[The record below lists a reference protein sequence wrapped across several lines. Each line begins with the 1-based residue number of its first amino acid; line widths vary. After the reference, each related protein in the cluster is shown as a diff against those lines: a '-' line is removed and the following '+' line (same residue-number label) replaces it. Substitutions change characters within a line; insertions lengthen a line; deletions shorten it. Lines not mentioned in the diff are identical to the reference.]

1 MIKKGA
7 IRRIL
12 VASIALIL
20 VVVALYIF
28 PENEVKIP
36 TKTIHKKV
44 NTSGVY
50 LIDHNNYVAR
60 TYINI
65 NNKDKEKMA
74 RELIEALI
82 NGTNKNKYLPN
93 GFSSYINNN
102 AKINNIVIEDDLVQI
117 DFNDSLF
124 LNNQD
129 HDEKILEMIVYTLT
143 EIEGIKRVQILINGE
158 ILDRLPS
165 SNKILPL
172 YLTRDIGINHKSLI
186 SDFKNTKNV
195 TIYFKSTYEDLD
207 YFVPVTFTLN
217 SEEEKVEIIINQLSG
232 KDYIDDNLST
242 YISAGTLLKNYQILE
257 DEISLDFN
265 NVIFNSFDKIDEEVM
280 YGISLSIY
288 DNYNISNVSFEVD
301 SKKIDSY
308 ALKKSWLC
316 SKVII

>member
-7 IRRIL
+7 LRRIFVATIALLL
-12 VASIALIL
+12 VA
-20 VVVALYIF
+20 VALYIF

-60 TYINI
+60 TNINI
-65 NNKDKEKMA
+65 NSVDKEKIA
-74 RELIEALI
+74 TELIEALI
-82 NGTNKNKYLPN
+82 VGTNKNKYLPN

-102 AKINNIVIEDDLVQI
+102 VKINSITIDNDLIIV
-117 DFNDSLF
+117 DFNDYLF
-124 LNNQD
+124 KDNQD
-129 HDEKILEMIVYTLT
+129 HDEKIIEMIVYTLT
-143 EIEGIKRVQILINGE
+143 EIEGINKVQILINGE
-158 ILDRLPS
+158 VLDRLPS
-165 SNKILPL
+165 SNNPLPL
-172 YLTRDIGINHKSLI
+172 YLSRDIGINHKSLI
-186 SDFKNTKNV
+186 SDFKNTKDV
-195 TIYFKSTYEDLD
+195 TTYFKSTFDGLSY
-207 YFVPVTFTLN
+207 YVPVTFTLN
-217 SEEEKVEIIINQLSG
+217 SDDEKVEIIINQLSG

-257 DEISLDFN
+257 DEITLDFN
-265 NVIFNSFDKIDEEVM
+265 NVIFNGFNKIDEEVM

-308 ALKKSWLC
+308 VLKKSWLYN
-316 SKVII
+316 KVII